1 MNFNFFTF
9 ENERLHPQK
18 LITILQGNWHQP
30 IWRFTPKYVRNMCK
44 VREICDYG
52 IHGTSSKGGLKTNF
66 ILKKIGYITLNKV

>member
-1 MNFNFFTF
+1 
-9 ENERLHPQK
+9 
-18 LITILQGNWHQP
+18 
-30 IWRFTPKYVRNMCK
+30 MCK